1 MVGNN
6 FIHNVKTWAKQ
17 KGEIIM
23 KNMGCIILAGILFI
37 LAAAGS
43 AFFGVYNQLQT
54 MDEAVNANWAQVEN
68 QLQRRND
75 LIPNLVNT
83 VKGYAAHENVI
94 FTNVANARAK
104 LSGAI
109 SSHDVK
115 AVQQSTTELN
125 GALSRLLGIVENY
138 PNLKADKVF
147 IGLQDELAGTENRI
161 AVARMDYNNSVRN
174 LNSEIRRFPV
184 NLIAGISGIKARE
197 YFEITDGAKNVPEVK
212 F

>member
-1 MVGNN
+1 MVGKN
-6 FIHNVKTWAKQ
+6 FIHEVKSWAKQ

-43 AFFGVYNQLQT
+43 QLQT

-83 VKGYAAHENVI
+83 VKGYAAHENEI

-115 AVQQSTTELN
+115 AVQQSTTEL
-125 GALSRLLGIVENY
+125 
-138 PNLKADKVF
+138 
-147 IGLQDELAGTENRI
+147 TT
-161 AVARMDYNNSVRN
+161 ARNC
-174 LNSEIRRFPV
+174 
-184 NLIAGISGIKARE
+184 
-197 YFEITDGAKNVPEVK
+197 
-212 F
+212 

>member
-1 MVGNN
+1 
-6 FIHNVKTWAKQ
+6 
-17 KGEIIM
+17 M

-54 MDEAVNANWAQVEN
+54 MDEAVNTNWAQVEN

-83 VKGYAAHENVI
+83 VKGYAAHENEI

>member
-6 FIHNVKTWAKQ
+6 FIHDVKSWAKQ

-75 LIPNLVNT
+75 LIPNLVNP
-83 VKGYAAHENVI
+83 VKGYAAHENEI

-115 AVQQSTTELN
+115 AVQQGTTELN

-184 NLIAGISGIKARE
+184 NLIAGISGIKSRE
-197 YFEITDGAKNVPEVK
+197 YFEISDGAKNVPEVK

>member
-1 MVGNN
+1 
-6 FIHNVKTWAKQ
+6 
-17 KGEIIM
+17 M

-83 VKGYAAHENVI
+83 VKGYAAHENEI

-115 AVQQSTTELN
+115 AVQQGTTELN

-184 NLIAGISGIKARE
+184 NLIAGISGIKSRE
-197 YFEITDGAKNVPEVK
+197 YFEISDGAKNVPEVK